1 MFRTSVVHATY
12 QCMGIKI
19 FLGLPPRVKLR
30 KERVAVSDHTHAA
43 PPPRPVR
50 EVSLPRVASPSRAV
64 PTSASLRSRALSTR
78 ALSTR
83 ALSTSSRTRGAVT
96 ASASSATASPSSGDG
111 DAKDFKDWLETFRK
125 AKWDEAPKSWREFM
139 ATKVAAAVVEV
150 DVANDRVN
158 AKEVEGI
165 GLNVPK
171 DGAEAKERV
180 KSNLIYYRQNYAIVV
195 ASYVAIAQLFVN
207 PAMTLCV
214 LFLGAAAA
222 CASDTLLGELALAS
236 KDKLKWNA
244 KVVAGVDRTQA
255 RQALLVIAGIGALTS
270 LKYSWGYLIMNVV
283 YGIALSL
290 THAILRP
297 IDLKSTLSNLWRDVK
312 NVATKEEAA
321 AAAKKAVK
329 GMKSWWSNR
338 RPNEPTPVVVAV
350 KDDPMNPGGFQ
361 DAARNAARR
370 QREQRERE
378 NDGAV
383 DADGWTKADSR
394 GELPPPSKR

>member
-1 MFRTSVVHATY
+1 
-12 QCMGIKI
+12 
-19 FLGLPPRVKLR
+19 
-30 KERVAVSDHTHAA
+30 
-43 PPPRPVR
+43 
-50 EVSLPRVASPSRAV
+50 
-64 PTSASLRSRALSTR
+64 
-78 ALSTR
+78 
-83 ALSTSSRTRGAVT
+83 
-96 ASASSATASPSSGDG
+96 
-111 DAKDFKDWLETFRK
+111 
-125 AKWDEAPKSWREFM
+125 
-139 ATKVAAAVVEV
+139 
-150 DVANDRVN
+150 
-158 AKEVEGI
+158 
-165 GLNVPK
+165 
-171 DGAEAKERV
+171 
-180 KSNLIYYRQNYAIVV
+180 
-195 ASYVAIAQLFVN
+195 
-207 PAMTLCV
+207 
-214 LFLGAAAA
+214 
-222 CASDTLLGELALAS
+222 
-236 KDKLKWNA
+236 
-244 KVVAGVDRTQA
+244 
-255 RQALLVIAGIGALTS
+255 
-270 LKYSWGYLIMNVV
+270 MNVV